1 MRGVGSNERTRP
13 GLARARRARIAG
25 VTLGDRAA
33 RFMNEIARA
42 RTRGEAVVMG
52 VCNVTPDSFSDG
64 GAYLAPTDARQRVDT
79 LLAEGAIVIDV
90 GGESTRP
97 GAPRV
102 SPAEQIARIAGV
114 VAYAKDKCV
123 VSVDTTSAE
132 VAEHVLALGAHVI
145 NDVSLLS
152 EPALA
157 AVVASFGAAL
167 VLSHARGFQKDM
179 AGFGSWPEADYDD
192 IVRDVLADYT
202 RKRDEAVSLGV
213 ARDAFVMD
221 PGLGFSKSA
230 RHSLELLRRTSD
242 LVAHAGAPVL
252 IGASRK
258 SFLTH
263 AIGDAPP
270 NERLGASI
278 AAAVYAQSQGA
289 AVVRVH
295 DVRETRQALALSARL
310 ADTSRIAS
318 TASLPSEP
326 DLAPRA
332 EAREGVRC

>member
-1 MRGVGSNERTRP
+1 MRCVGSNERTRP
-13 GLARARRARIAG
+13 ALAIARRARIAG
-25 VTLGDRAA
+25 GTLGDRAA

-64 GAYLAPTDARQRVDT
+64 GAYLAQTDARQRVDT
-79 LLAEGAIVIDV
+79 LLGEGATVIDV

-102 SPAEQIARIAGV
+102 SAAEQIARIGAV

-132 VAEHVLALGAHVI
+132 VAKHVLELGAHVI

-152 EPALA
+152 EPDLA
-157 AVVASFGAAL
+157 GVVGSFGAAL

-179 AGFGSWPEADYDD
+179 AGFGAWPEADYGD
-192 IVRDVLADYT
+192 IVRDVLADYE
-202 RKRDEAVSLGV
+202 RKRDQAISLGV
-213 ARDAFVMD
+213 GREAFVMD

-230 RHSLELLRRTSD
+230 RHSLELLRRTSE
-242 LVAHAGAPVL
+242 LVARAGSPVL

-278 AAAVYAQSQGA
+278 AAAVHAQSQGA

-295 DVRETRQALALSARL
+295 DVRETWQALALSARL
-310 ADTSRIAS
+310 ADT
-318 TASLPSEP
+318 TCVPVTSLPTEP
-326 DLAPRA
+326 EKAPA
-332 EAREGVRC
+332 EMREGPRC